1 MEKLQSPEGEVTVDA
16 EVLDSASSQ
25 LKSSFFP
32 RIQHLALF
40 SAT

>member
-1 MEKLQSPEGEVTVDA
+1 MEKLSPGREKWAVDA

>member
-1 MEKLQSPEGEVTVDA
+1 MEKLSPGREESPVDV

-32 RIQHLALF
+32 RIQHLTQF